1 MFWKTWKPAPL
12 SSSFM
17 LTAMLGFIISA
28 VWILPQSLNWGI
40 TFLLF
45 FSMMFIAS
53 VISTTQ
59 APVEQLE
66 SLEKKRRKKKR

>member
-40 TFLLF
+40 TFMLF
-45 FSMMFIAS
+45 FSLMFIAS
-53 VISTTQ
+53 AISTTH
-59 APVEQLE
+59 APVEQL
-66 SLEKKRRKKKR
+66 SSVDKKKRRRK